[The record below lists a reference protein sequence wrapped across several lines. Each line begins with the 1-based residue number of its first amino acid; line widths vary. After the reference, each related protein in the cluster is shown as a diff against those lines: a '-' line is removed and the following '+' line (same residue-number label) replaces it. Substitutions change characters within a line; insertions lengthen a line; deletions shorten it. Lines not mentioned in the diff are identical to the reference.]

1 MIGAW
6 RDRFDRVDR
15 RVTAWMARYG
25 LTLLRLSIG
34 VSFIWFGAIKFV
46 PGLSPADGLATET
59 IEILSLGLVEPGV
72 SRPLLALLE
81 CGIGLG
87 LVIGR
92 WMRLVLL
99 LLGLHMLGTLMPL
112 VILPETT
119 WQVFPLVPTL
129 AGQYIVKNAVLIAA
143 GLVLGATVRGGGLVI
158 SRSPTEAGE
167 RPAPLTKSPGE
178 PADKSL

>member
-1 MIGAW
+1 MNGAW
-6 RDRFDRVDR
+6 RDWFERVDTG
-15 RVTAWMARYG
+15 VTAWMARYG

-72 SRPLLALLE
+72 SRPVLALLE

-112 VILPETT
+112 AILPEST

-129 AGQYIVKNAVLIAA
+129 EGQYIIKNAVLIAA
-143 GLVLGATVRGGGLVI
+143 GVVLGATVRGGGLI
-158 SRSPTEAGE
+158 TTIEPGTDDGSPAGPDE
-167 RPAPLTKSPGE
+167 TPG
-178 PADKSL
+178 